1 MLRLPSAEEVE
12 RKRRLTDLGLD
23 SLMALEFSGRL
34 RKALQ
39 LDRPLSSTLIFDQPT
54 LDALATYVE
63 TDVLHLAEE
72 TKAADEV
79 ADLTSAR
86 AQELEQL
93 DDEEV
98 EAILLRKLQAL

>member
-1 MLRLPSAEEVE
+1 VE
-12 RKRRLTDLGLD
+12 N
-23 SLMALEFSGRL
+23 
-34 RKALQ
+34 
-39 LDRPLSSTLIFDQPT
+39 
-54 LDALATYVE
+54 
-63 TDVLHLAEE
+63 DVLHLAEE